1 MPTSVHRLK
10 CSTSVALNQCYKTI
24 CVGNYC
30 NFWRVYRFKLF
41 CFESE
46 ACDAK
51 HSGVRLKSSSWF
63 LWCVCKSGVWFSQ
76 RRKEEGGRRKEEGGR
91 RKEGEGEGERERE
104 KEKEKEKEKERERE
118 RERKRKRE
126 REREWESE
134 RVSELDTWWDLYLC
148 VWFSTVEIE
157 RVILCACDPG
167 TLALLVSNRPKYRH
181 CSRRRTTRLNA
192 NCPMHIAHIAVW
204 FIELW
209 LLGHHA
215 LAGVL
220 SLKMCPVNA
229 LAM

>member
-30 NFWRVYRFKLF
+30 NFWRVYTFKLF

-51 HSGVRLKSSSWF
+51 HSGVHLKSSSWF

-76 RRKEEGGRRKEEGGR
+76 RRKEERKRES
-91 RKEGEGEGERERE
+91 ERERE
-104 KEKEKEKEKERERE
+104 S
-118 RERKRKRE
+118 
-126 REREWESE
+126 EW
-134 RVSELDTWWDLYLC
+134 VSELDTWWDLYLC

-157 RVILCACDPG
+157 RVVLCACDPG
-167 TLALLVSNRPKYRH
+167 TLALLVSNRPKCRH

-220 SLKMCPVNA
+220 QDVSCECARNVEPQLRSWMQQS
-229 LAM
+229 

>member
-76 RRKEEGGRRKEEGGR
+76 RRKEKEEGGR
-91 RKEGEGEGERERE
+91 RERG
-104 KEKEKEKEKERERE
+104 RERE
-118 RERKRKRE
+118 RERKRKRKRKREREKE
-126 REREWESE
+126 RERESE